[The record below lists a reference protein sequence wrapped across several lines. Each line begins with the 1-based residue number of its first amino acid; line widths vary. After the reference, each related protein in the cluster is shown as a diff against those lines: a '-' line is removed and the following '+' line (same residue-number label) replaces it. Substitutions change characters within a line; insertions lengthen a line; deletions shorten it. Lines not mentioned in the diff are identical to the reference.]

1 MMQYIEKLT
10 LKTARDKAKINQI
23 DAAKLLG
30 LSVSTLRNYET
41 GKTFPDVNTIH
52 KMEEL
57 YNVSYD
63 QIIFLQNEN
72 A

>member
-1 MMQYIEKLT
+1 MQYIEKLT

-30 LSVSTLRNYET
+30 LSVSTLRNYES

-63 QIIFLQNEN
+63 QIIFLQSDN

>member
-1 MMQYIEKLT
+1 MMQYTEKLT
-10 LKTARDKAKINQI
+10 LRTARDKAKINQI

-41 GKTFPDVNTIH
+41 GKTFPNVNTIH

-63 QIIFLQNEN
+63 QIIFLQNKN